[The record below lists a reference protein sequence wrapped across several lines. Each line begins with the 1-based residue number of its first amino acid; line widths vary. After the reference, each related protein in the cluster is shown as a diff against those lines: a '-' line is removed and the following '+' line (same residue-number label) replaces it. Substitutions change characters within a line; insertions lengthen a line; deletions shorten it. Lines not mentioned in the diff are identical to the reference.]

1 MTSLFPQRSLIVK
14 SANGTNSVPGST
26 GATWDSGPEHL

>member
-1 MTSLFPQRSLIVK
+1 LELKNEPHCKDVGSWGK
-14 SANGTNSVPGST
+14 PGST